1 MDKMFTNLKNLTVQ
15 EAKNLNPQVLA
26 FVGDSVY
33 TLFVRTMLAEKFDVK
48 SGKLHTL
55 ANEYVKAGGQS
66 DALEKILEILTE
78 DELAIFKRARNYK
91 THSVAKNANV
101 IDYKRATGFEAVVGY
116 IYLIGNYERLN
127 QILTICIKGDS
138 YESWRKECC

>member
-1 MDKMFTNLKNLTVQ
+1 MGKMFTNLKNLTKT
-15 EAKNLNPQVLA
+15 EAKCLNPQVLA

-66 DALEKILEILTE
+66 DALERVISVLTDAE
-78 DELAIFKRARNYK
+78 MGIYKRARNYK
-91 THSVAKNANV
+91 THSVAKNADV
-101 IDYKRATGFEAVVGY
+101 VDYKRATGFEAVVGY
-116 IYLIGNYERLN
+116 LYLIGDYARLN
-127 QILTICIKGDS
+127 ELLKLCVEG
-138 YESWRKECC
+138 ENNEG

>member
-1 MDKMFTNLKNLTVQ
+1 MDKMFTNLKNLTNQ

-33 TLFVRTMLAEKFDVK
+33 TMFIRTMLAEKFDVK

-66 DALEKILEILTE
+66 DAVERVLQILTE
-78 DELAIFKRARNYK
+78 EELAIFKRARNYK
-91 THSVAKNANV
+91 THSVAKNATV
-101 IDYKRATGFEAVVGY
+101 VDYKRATGFEALVGY
-116 IYLIGNYERLN
+116 LYLIGNYERLN
-127 QILTICIKGDS
+127 QILNISVKG
-138 YESWRKECC
+138 EN

>member
-1 MDKMFTNLKNLTVQ
+1 MEKMFTNLKNLTKT
-15 EAKNLNPQVLA
+15 EAKCLNPQVLA

-66 DALEKILEILTE
+66 DALERVISVLTDAE
-78 DELAIFKRARNYK
+78 MGIYKRARNYK
-91 THSVAKNANV
+91 THSVAKNADV
-101 IDYKRATGFEAVVGY
+101 VDYKRATGFEAVVGY
-116 IYLIGNYERLN
+116 LYLIGDYARLN
-127 QILTICIKGDS
+127 ELLKLCVEG
-138 YESWRKECC
+138 ENNEG

>member
-78 DELAIFKRARNYK
+78 EELAIFKRARNYK

-127 QILTICIKGDS
+127 QILTLCIKGDS
-138 YESWRKECC
+138 YES

>member
-1 MDKMFTNLKNLTVQ
+1 MDKMFTNLKNLTPQ
-15 EAKNLNPQVLA
+15 EVKNLNPQVLA

-33 TLFVRTMLAEKFDVK
+33 TLFIRTMLCEKFDVK

-66 DALEKILEILTE
+66 DALKNIIELLTE

-101 IDYKRATGFEAVVGY
+101 IDYKRATGFEALIGY
-116 IYLIGNYERLN
+116 LYLIGNYKRLN
-127 QILTICIKGDS
+127 QMLNLCVEG
-138 YESWRKECC
+138 EE

>member
-138 YESWRKECC
+138 YES

>member
-1 MDKMFTNLKNLTVQ
+1 MEKMFANLKNLTKT
-15 EAKNLNPQVLA
+15 EAKCLNPQVLA

-66 DALEKILEILTE
+66 DALERVISVLTDAE
-78 DELAIFKRARNYK
+78 MGIYKRARNYK
-91 THSVAKNANV
+91 THSVAKNADV
-101 IDYKRATGFEAVVGY
+101 VDYKRATGFEAVVGY
-116 IYLIGNYERLN
+116 LYLIGDYARLN
-127 QILTICIKGDS
+127 ELLKLCVEG
-138 YESWRKECC
+138 ENNEG

>member
-33 TLFVRTMLAEKFDVK
+33 TLFVRTMLADKFDVK

-55 ANEYVKAGGQS
+55 ANVYVKAGGQS

-127 QILTICIKGDS
+127 QILTLCIKG
-138 YESWRKECC
+138 EN

>member
-1 MDKMFTNLKNLTVQ
+1 MEKMFTNLKNLTKT
-15 EAKNLNPQVLA
+15 EAKCLNPQVLA

-66 DALEKILEILTE
+66 DALERVISMLTDAE
-78 DELAIFKRARNYK
+78 MGIYKRARNYK
-91 THSVAKNANV
+91 THSVAKNADV
-101 IDYKRATGFEAVVGY
+101 VDYKRATGFEAVVGY
-116 IYLIGNYERLN
+116 LYLIGDYARLN
-127 QILTICIKGDS
+127 ELLKLCVEG
-138 YESWRKECC
+138 ENNEG

>member
-1 MDKMFTNLKNLTVQ
+1 MNKMFTNLQNLTPQ
-15 EAKNLNPQVLA
+15 KAKNLNPQVLA

-66 DALEKILEILTE
+66 DALTNILEVLLE
-78 DELAIFKRARNYK
+78 DEMAIFKRARNYK

-116 IYLIGNYERLN
+116 LYLIGNYNRLN
-127 QILTICIKGDS
+127 EILNLCVKGDS
-138 YESWRKECC
+138 HESWG

>member
-1 MDKMFTNLKNLTVQ
+1 MGKMFTNLKNLTKT
-15 EAKNLNPQVLA
+15 EAKCLNPQVLA

-66 DALEKILEILTE
+66 DALERVISVLTE
-78 DELAIFKRARNYK
+78 AEMGIYKRARNYK
-91 THSVAKNANV
+91 THSVAKNADV
-101 IDYKRATGFEAVVGY
+101 VDYKRATGFEAVVGY
-116 IYLIGNYERLN
+116 LYLIGDYARLN
-127 QILTICIKGDS
+127 ELLKLCVEG
-138 YESWRKECC
+138 ENNEG

>member
-1 MDKMFTNLKNLTVQ
+1 MDKMFTNLKNLTPQ
-15 EAKNLNPQVLA
+15 EVKNLNPQVLA

-33 TLFVRTMLAEKFDVK
+33 TLFIRTMLCEKFDVK

-66 DALEKILEILTE
+66 DALENIIELLTE

-101 IDYKRATGFEAVVGY
+101 IDYKRATGFEALIGY
-116 IYLIGNYERLN
+116 LYLIGNYKRLN
-127 QILTICIKGDS
+127 QMLNLCVEG
-138 YESWRKECC
+138 EE

>member
-1 MDKMFTNLKNLTVQ
+1 MDKMFTNLKNLTTQ

-33 TLFVRTMLAEKFDVK
+33 TLFIRTMLAEKFDVK

-66 DALEKILEILTE
+66 DAVENVMQILTE
-78 DELAIFKRARNYK
+78 DELAVFKRARNAKKGTKAK
-91 THSVAKNANV
+91 TASVSEYNLS
-101 IDYKRATGFEAVVGY
+101 TGFEA
-116 IYLIGNYERLN
+116 LIGYLYIIGKTERLN
-127 QILTICIKGDS
+127 EILHYGEDN
-138 YESWRKECC
+138 EGWR

>member
-1 MDKMFTNLKNLTVQ
+1 MDRMFTNLQNLTPQ
-15 EAKNLNPQVLA
+15 KAKNLNPQVLA

-66 DALEKILEILTE
+66 DALTNILEVLSE
-78 DELAIFKRARNYK
+78 DEMAIFKRARNYK

-116 IYLIGNYERLN
+116 LYLIGNYNRLN
-127 QILTICIKGDS
+127 EILNLCVEGDS
-138 YESWRKECC
+138 HES

>member
-78 DELAIFKRARNYK
+78 EELAIFKRARNYK

-127 QILTICIKGDS
+127 QILTLCIKG
-138 YESWRKECC
+138 EN

>member
-1 MDKMFTNLKNLTVQ
+1 MDKMFTNLQNLTPQ
-15 EAKNLNPQVLA
+15 KAKNLNPQVLA

-66 DALEKILEILTE
+66 DALTNILEILSE
-78 DELAIFKRARNYK
+78 DEMAIFKRARNYK

-116 IYLIGNYERLN
+116 LYLIGNYNRLN
-127 QILTICIKGDS
+127 EILNLCVKGDS
-138 YESWRKECC
+138 HESWG

>member
-1 MDKMFTNLKNLTVQ
+1 MDKMFTNLKNLTTQ

-33 TLFVRTMLAEKFDVK
+33 TLFIRTMLAEKFDVK

-66 DALEKILEILTE
+66 DAVENVMQILTE
-78 DELAIFKRARNYK
+78 DELAVFKRARNYK
-91 THSVAKNANV
+91 THSVAKNATV
-101 IDYKRATGFEAVVGY
+101 VDYKRATGFEALVGY
-116 IYLIGNYERLN
+116 LYLIGNYERLN
-127 QILTICIKGDS
+127 QILNLSVKG
-138 YESWRKECC
+138 EN

>member
-1 MDKMFTNLKNLTVQ
+1 MDKMFTNLKNLTNQ

-33 TLFVRTMLAEKFDVK
+33 TMFIRTMLAEKFDVK

-66 DALEKILEILTE
+66 DAVERVLQILTE
-78 DELAIFKRARNYK
+78 EELAIFKRARNYK
-91 THSVAKNANV
+91 THSVAKNATV
-101 IDYKRATGFEAVVGY
+101 VDYKRATGFEALVGY
-116 IYLIGNYERLN
+116 LYLIGNYERLN
-127 QILTICIKGDS
+127 QILNLSVKG
-138 YESWRKECC
+138 EN

>member
-1 MDKMFTNLKNLTVQ
+1 MEKMFTNLKNLTKT
-15 EAKNLNPQVLA
+15 EAKCLNPQVLA

-66 DALEKILEILTE
+66 DALERVISVLTDAE
-78 DELAIFKRARNYK
+78 MGIYKRARNYK
-91 THSVAKNANV
+91 THSVAKNADV
-101 IDYKRATGFEAVVGY
+101 VDYKRATGFEAVVGY
-116 IYLIGNYERLN
+116 LYLIGDYARLN
-127 QILTICIKGDS
+127 ELLKLCVEG
-138 YESWRKECC
+138 ENNEGWR

>member
-1 MDKMFTNLKNLTVQ
+1 MDKMFTNLKNLTPQ
-15 EAKNLNPQVLA
+15 EVKNLNPQVLA
-26 FVGDSVY
+26 YVGDSVY
-33 TLFVRTMLAEKFDVK
+33 TLFIRTMLCEKFDVK

-66 DALEKILEILTE
+66 DALENIIELLTE

-101 IDYKRATGFEAVVGY
+101 IDYKRATGFEALIGY
-116 IYLIGNYERLN
+116 LYLIGNYKRLN
-127 QILTICIKGDS
+127 QMLNLCVEG
-138 YESWRKECC
+138 EE

>member
-1 MDKMFTNLKNLTVQ
+1 MDKMFTNLKNLTNQ

-33 TLFVRTMLAEKFDVK
+33 TMFIRTMLAEKFDVK

-66 DALEKILEILTE
+66 DAVERVLQILTE
-78 DELAIFKRARNYK
+78 EELAIFKRARNYK
-91 THSVAKNANV
+91 THSVAKNATV
-101 IDYKRATGFEAVVGY
+101 VDYKRATGFEALVGY
-116 IYLIGNYERLN
+116 LYLIGNYERLN
-127 QILTICIKGDS
+127 QILNISVEG
-138 YESWRKECC
+138 EN

>member
-1 MDKMFTNLKNLTVQ
+1 MDKMFTNLRNLTPQ
-15 EAKNLNPQVLA
+15 KAKNLNPQVLA

-66 DALEKILEILTE
+66 DALINILEVLSE
-78 DELAIFKRARNYK
+78 DEMAIFKRARNYK

-116 IYLIGNYERLN
+116 LYLIGNYNRLN
-127 QILTICIKGDS
+127 EILNLCVKGDS
-138 YESWRKECC
+138 HESWG

>member
-1 MDKMFTNLKNLTVQ
+1 MDKMFTNLQNLTPQ
-15 EAKNLNPQVLA
+15 KAKNLNPQVLA

-66 DALEKILEILTE
+66 DALTNILEVLSE
-78 DELAIFKRARNYK
+78 DEMAIFKRARNYK

-116 IYLIGNYERLN
+116 LYLIGNYNRLN
-127 QILTICIKGDS
+127 EILNLCVKGDS
-138 YESWRKECC
+138 HESWG

>member
-1 MDKMFTNLKNLTVQ
+1 MDKMFTNLKNLTTQ

-33 TLFVRTMLAEKFDVK
+33 TLFIRTMLAEKFDVK

-66 DALEKILEILTE
+66 DAVENVMHILTE
-78 DELAIFKRARNYK
+78 DELAVFKRARNYK
-91 THSVAKNANV
+91 THSVAKNATV
-101 IDYKRATGFEAVVGY
+101 VDYKRATGFEALVGY
-116 IYLIGNYERLN
+116 LYLIGNYERLN
-127 QILTICIKGDS
+127 QILNLSVKG
-138 YESWRKECC
+138 EN

>member
-1 MDKMFTNLKNLTVQ
+1 MDKMFTNLQNLTPQ
-15 EAKNLNPQVLA
+15 KAKNLNPQVLA

-48 SGKLHTL
+48 SGKLHNL

-66 DALEKILEILTE
+66 DALTNILEVLSE
-78 DELAIFKRARNYK
+78 DEMAIFKHARNYK

-116 IYLIGNYERLN
+116 LYLIGNYNRLN
-127 QILTICIKGDS
+127 EILNLCVKGDS
-138 YESWRKECC
+138 HESWG

>member
-1 MDKMFTNLKNLTVQ
+1 MGKMFTNLKNLTKT
-15 EAKNLNPQVLA
+15 EAKCLNPQVLA

-66 DALEKILEILTE
+66 DALERVISVLTDAE
-78 DELAIFKRARNYK
+78 MGIYKRARNYK
-91 THSVAKNANV
+91 THSVAKNADV
-101 IDYKRATGFEAVVGY
+101 VDYKRATGFEAVVGY
-116 IYLIGNYERLN
+116 LYLIGDYARLN
-127 QILTICIKGDS
+127 ELLKLCVEG
-138 YESWRKECC
+138 ENNEGWR

>member
-1 MDKMFTNLKNLTVQ
+1 MDKMFTNLKNLTNQ

-33 TLFVRTMLAEKFDVK
+33 TMFIRTMLAEKFDVK

-66 DALEKILEILTE
+66 DAVERVLQILTE
-78 DELAIFKRARNYK
+78 EELAIFKRARNYK
-91 THSVAKNANV
+91 THSVAKNATV
-101 IDYKRATGFEAVVGY
+101 VDYKRATGFEALVGY
-116 IYLIGNYERLN
+116 FYLIGNYERLN
-127 QILTICIKGDS
+127 QILNISVEG
-138 YESWRKECC
+138 EN

>member
-1 MDKMFTNLKNLTVQ
+1 MEKMFTNLKNLTVQ

-66 DALEKILEILTE
+66 DALENILEILTE
-78 DELAIFKRARNYK
+78 EELAIFKRARNYK

-127 QILTICIKGDS
+127 QILTMCVKGDN
-138 YESWRKECC
+138 